1 MFAVSEYDAFGPWIY
16 EVNKDHPLPPLFV
29 PYYREENDCL
39 MMIKIPRNIE
49 RRNARPDMD
58 LYDYVIGLYEDHIVI
73 LKRVGKDVEESKAF
87 YRDIVGIED
96 HRRLLKGTL
105 TIFLNHGKLVIPY
118 NTVSSAVLIK
128 FIGMIREKYA
138 QKFLQL
144 KGNFYSDEALPVE
157 VLYRNMLRDIKSF
170 IQDIQICA
178 VQSSIPLRLAKGNI
192 AEKIGIFLSRPIL
205 LNSLHLT
212 NKKELIIFTRGRTFI
227 KRGKANYDFST
238 IYIPFEKL
246 FSVTIENDDRY
257 SGLSIITLKLTDQEF
272 KFYFE
277 QANQRSISFYSDIK
291 SARLFHRG

>member
-16 EVNKDHPLPPLFV
+16 EVNEDHPLPPLFV
-29 PYYREENDCL
+29 PYYKEENDCL

-58 LYDYVIGLYEDHIVI
+58 LYDYVIGLYENHIVI
-73 LKRVGKDVEESKAF
+73 LKRVGKNVEESRAF
-87 YRDIVGIED
+87 YSDIVGIED

-118 NTVSSAVLIK
+118 NTVSSTVLMK
-128 FIGMIREKYA
+128 FIGIIREKYA
-138 QKFLQL
+138 QKLLQL
-144 KGNFYSDEALPVE
+144 KGDFCSDEELNVE

-178 VQSSIPLRLAKGNI
+178 VQSTIPLRLEKGNLV
-192 AEKIGIFLSRPIL
+192 EKIGSFLSRPIL
-205 LNSLHLT
+205 LNCLHLT
-212 NKKELIIFTRGRTFI
+212 NKKELIIFTRGRTFL
-227 KRGKANYDFST
+227 KKGKANYDFST

-246 FSVTIENDDRY
+246 NSITIENDDRY
-257 SGLSIITLKLTDQEF
+257 SGLSTVTLKLTDQEF

-277 QANQRSISFYSDIK
+277 QTNQRSISFYSDI
-291 SARLFHRG
+291 SRERLIGRR